1 MVAGYPSAMI
11 LSATSSPVSSRAPQ
25 LIATIHIGANAVSML
40 VGAPTESGD
49 IKQVDFFEQP
59 VPLARD
65 VFRHGSIGRT
75 VMERT
80 VRVLREYR
88 ASLRELGIADG
99 KPNRIVCTNILAEAL
114 NQDIFLNRIHV
125 ACGLEVEPLDDGEQT
140 RLVYM
145 KAQRLL
151 AANKDLARARTMVV
165 HIGPGNTRVVMF
177 QRGRIERYASYR
189 LGTHRS
195 NEAVQS
201 GDMQG
206 AAILRLLEEQT
217 RANLDLVLFD
227 YRDTKPDELVVIGY
241 ELQAVA
247 AMLIDPRTKLVPVK
261 KLRKF
266 LDDIAA
272 MSTDERVR
280 KLHLDYASADSVVA
294 AAMINLRLAEAFGT
308 RGIHLPSVGF
318 EHGLLADLPFSS
330 SLSGRF
336 EDEVLQSASTLSR
349 RYQIDPRH
357 ARHVEKLCTAIFDA
371 TSRLHQLAPR
381 DKLLLRVAAMLH
393 EVGNFITPRAHH
405 KHSYYIIHN
414 SEIFGLS
421 MADIETI
428 ALVARYHRHSPPKA
442 IHEGYNDLSR
452 EDRMRVSKMAAILR
466 VADALDRP
474 HAQRVRDITMRI
486 TESKLHIGLGDVPD
500 AAIEQ
505 LALAEKADLFQHIF
519 GLDVV
524 IEPGSV

>member
-1 MVAGYPSAMI
+1 MNPAPSNPSHPI
-11 LSATSSPVSSRAPQ
+11 QAPQ

-40 VGAPTESGD
+40 VGAPSEGGD
-49 IKQVDFFEQP
+49 IRPVDFFEQP

-65 VFRHGSIGRT
+65 VFRAGRIGR
-75 VMERT
+75 VAMERC
-80 VRVLREYR
+80 VRVLRDYR
-88 ASLRELGIADG
+88 LSLRELGIADG
-99 KPNRIVCTNILAEAL
+99 KPNRIVCTNILAEAT

-145 KAQRLL
+145 KTQRLL
-151 AANKDLARARTMVV
+151 STSKELARARTMVV
-165 HIGPGNTRVVMF
+165 HVGPGNTRVLLF
-177 QRGRIERYASYR
+177 QRGRIERYSSYR

-195 NEAVQS
+195 HEAVQS
-201 GDMQG
+201 GDPHGTNM
-206 AAILRLLEEQT
+206 LRLLEEQT
-217 RANLDLVLFD
+217 RASLDLVFFD
-227 YRDTKPDELVVIGY
+227 YKDVKPDELLVIGY
-241 ELQAVA
+241 EMQAIA
-247 AMLIDPRTKLVPVK
+247 PQLLESRSRGAPVK
-261 KLRKF
+261 KIRKF
-266 LDDIAA
+266 LEEIVQL
-272 MSTDERVR
+272 STDERVR
-280 KLHLDYASADSVVA
+280 RLHLDYASADSVLA
-294 AAMINLRLAEAFGT
+294 AVLINLRIAESFGVKS
-308 RGIHLPSVGF
+308 IKLPSVGF

-336 EDEVLQSASTLSR
+336 EDEVLQSASNLSR

-357 ARHVEKLCTAIFDA
+357 ARHVEKLCTSIFDA
-371 TSRLHQLAPR
+371 TAKLHQLPPR
-381 DKLLLRVAAMLH
+381 DKLLLRVAAILH
-393 EVGNFITPRAHH
+393 EVGNFITPKAHH

-428 ALVARYHRHSPPKA
+428 ALVARYHRHSPPKPT
-442 IHEGYNDLSR
+442 HEGYNDLSR

-474 HAQRVRDITMRI
+474 HAQRVRDITTRI
-486 TESKLHIGLGDVPD
+486 TDNKLHIGLGDVPD

-519 GLDVV
+519 GLDVSLETGT
-524 IEPGSV
+524 I